1 MTLFAGSGQ
10 RGKDDGDPLKATFSL
25 PNDIAVSPDGK
36 FMYLNA
42 VAPITGSPQ
51 NRHRLVF
58 VELYSKT
65 KLTHSILSNIEQA
78 SVFNMNHN

>member
-51 NRHRLVF
+51 KSAPTRVRRIVL
-58 VELYSKT
+58 KD
-65 KLTHSILSNIEQA
+65 
-78 SVFNMNHN
+78 